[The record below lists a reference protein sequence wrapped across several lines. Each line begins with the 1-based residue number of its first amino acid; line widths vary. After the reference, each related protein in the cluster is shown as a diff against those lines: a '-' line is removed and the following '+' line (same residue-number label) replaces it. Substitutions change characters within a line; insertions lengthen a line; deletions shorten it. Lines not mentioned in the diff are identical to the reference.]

1 MFLMNISELLNKV
14 KNLEIKCYY
23 YHNDEFF
30 LLEISKNKINKDFVF
45 SYFNNNDNLEETK
58 IQNYN
63 SIYNFINS
71 FLLTKKYV
79 LKKNDDIIDF
89 EIPFFSKTIQEI
101 LVLIKIKKNNSNK
114 FQVKIV
120 DDIILLYNNYENV
133 FDFFNQEKDKNK
145 NIFYMYLPYFKD
157 FESQKIPA
165 TINFFIGDNYIE
177 KKENNWKI
185 LGTIIINNL
194 LCIEDFQN
202 EHGSFRV
209 IYFLNIKKIIIFFKI
224 SFLQVGQGKFEKIK
238 NLNYSFKTGFNTYVN
253 YYIHIQKKIQF
264 FLASMFFFNLENGIK
279 INIYSIES
287 FGIIHHY
294 FNLFFENY
302 INIELKL
309 IGNLNYYNIIKEYI
323 GIKMNKKNIENKE
336 LDLILIDDN
345 YNYNDLD
352 VFKNLKKENG
362 ILCICNKFN
371 SKQLFNLYIKDLN
384 IQFKKVVYFELS
396 FLTYFII
403 CFKDKINLYSN
414 NSILK
419 DINLDDIYILL
430 KISLE

>member
-1 MFLMNISELLNKV
+1 
-14 KNLEIKCYY
+14 
-23 YHNDEFF
+23 
-30 LLEISKNKINKDFVF
+30 
-45 SYFNNNDNLEETK
+45 
-58 IQNYN
+58 
-63 SIYNFINS
+63 
-71 FLLTKKYV
+71 
-79 LKKNDDIIDF
+79 
-89 EIPFFSKTIQEI
+89 
-101 LVLIKIKKNNSNK
+101 
-114 FQVKIV
+114 
-120 DDIILLYNNYENV
+120 
-133 FDFFNQEKDKNK
+133 
-145 NIFYMYLPYFKD
+145 MYLPYFKD

-419 DINLDDIYILL
+419 DINLDDIYILF
-430 KISLE
+430 KKSLE